1 MCKCLYLDNRISIT
15 IGLTNWSVN
24 NNDQFKF
31 NISSSQELE
40 LLTKGQILHLVHEQL
55 AFKIKTHNNI
65 MVLAG
70 NGCSLDVED
79 SGCRDKWDVW
89 SACID
94 EVNDFI
100 YSDIGDRRYS
110 FIEEKSI
117 EDLLSYLRC
126 YQINLVNESNLYSYN
141 ENLIKRIEVQLA
153 MLHRLNLPENS
164 YQHRLFLLKLV
175 CMNICKSVSLYTTN
189 YDTLFEQ
196 AASRSRILLKDGF
209 SLVEPYYFLM
219 SNYDLDFNISGV
231 SRQIWSEELKI
242 LPFYKLHGSIDWVFQ
257 DDGHII
263 KSENTSCP
271 YVIYDSEMDFSWSFY
286 HPFSDIQ
293 QQFEEDLA
301 AESTLLLIVGYSFR
315 VRYISSLIEKALA
328 HNPDIEIV
336 IVHFYIERLLID
348 DDVKGEYYSY
358 CSDSGICEEN
368 LPAFLFEKNHVKPNV
383 TIIWSTFKDFVDI
396 FPLIR

>member
-1 MCKCLYLDNRISIT
+1 M
-15 IGLTNWSVN
+15 
-24 NNDQFKF
+24 
-31 NISSSQELE
+31 
-40 LLTKGQILHLVHEQL
+40 TKQSYRLH
-55 AFKIKTHNNI
+55 K
-65 MVLAG
+65 
-70 NGCSLDVED
+70 D

-89 SACID
+89 LACID
-94 EVNDFI
+94 DVNDFI
-100 YSDIGDRRYS
+100 YSEMGSRNYS
-110 FIEEKSI
+110 FVEENSI

-126 YQINLVNESNLYSYN
+126 YQENLENKSKLHSCN

-153 MLHRLNLPENS
+153 MLYRLNLPEDS

-175 CMNICKSVSLYTTN
+175 CMNIYKSVSLYTTN

-209 SLVEPYYFLM
+209 SLVEPYYFSK
-219 SNYDLDFNISGV
+219 SNYDQDFNTPGAAK
-231 SRQIWSEELKI
+231 QIWSEELKI

-263 KSENTSCP
+263 KRENTTCP
-271 YVIYDSEMDFSWSFY
+271 YVIYDSEMDFSLSFS
-286 HPFSDIQ
+286 HPFFDIQ
-293 QQFEEDLA
+293 QQLEDDLA

-315 VRYISSLIEKALA
+315 DRYISSLIEKALA

-368 LPAFLFEKNHVKPNV
+368 LPAFLFEKNCVKPNV